1 MNDILN
7 TLGDIQRRLRR
18 LEALGERPV
27 TSTLDGSGTAGQ
39 LATWVTATTLQANTP
54 ASLSLTKYTGV
65 GTAGNLVSWA
75 SNGTVQDAGVTT
87 AQLVSTNAANTFA
100 ALQTAQLA
108 DATTLYSVGSVTS
121 MLALRNSANQSN
133 TSAGVQFRVGN
144 SSDTEQQAYVGFV
157 SVGGTPS
164 PKFIVR
170 ISTGTASYAEYLS
183 IAPGGLTTVNAL
195 TVSGS
200 LSVGGTI
207 RAADTGGLRVM
218 DSGGTLGV
226 YVKNG
231 GDVGIGTATTAS
243 GYRLTVNGSLSVGGT
258 IAASTSLLAPTVAG
272 GASASNDLTLVSTT
286 HATKGKVLVD
296 DDLTLNASNVY
307 RHGTMSERYIFR
319 NGSVESGA
327 TLVRVSISGTYRAY
341 YVRVIYVERFTAGT
355 QRRQAI
361 AEFALLKSGSNSAT
375 YVDRTTSNGTNRT
388 LTATTDTTNGY
399 VNIVLQD
406 TTPANVAAG
415 AEHTVVV
422 EIVAATISTTFG
434 ATVTY
439 AP

>member
-87 AQLVSTNAANTFA
+87 AQFVSKNAANTFT

-121 MLALRNSANQSN
+121 MLALRNSVNQSN
-133 TSAGVQFRVGN
+133 TSAGVRFRVGN

-157 SVGGTPS
+157 SVYDASG

-183 IAPGGLTTVNAL
+183 IAPNGLTTVNAL

-226 YVKNG
+226 YVKDG

-243 GYRLTVNGSLSVGGT
+243 GYKLTVNGKVSATAINVGEDDLSAYSESTWTPTITGSTNNPTTLNFTAQTGTYTRIGNTVIYVIGLTIGTIVGGT
-258 IAASTSLLAPTVAG
+258 GDVRVSLPFTAVNNIFMRGVLMTQGVDLSGTPAGMVFVPTASTSYGRLLTINDN
-272 GASASNDLTLVSTT
+272 ASASV
-286 HATKGKVLVD
+286 VQ
-296 DDLTLNASNVY
+296 
-307 RHGTMSERYIFR
+307 
-319 NGSVESGA
+319 
-327 TLVRVSISGTYRAY
+327 ISG
-341 YVRVIYVERFTAGT
+341 
-355 QRRQAI
+355 
-361 AEFALLKSGSNSAT
+361 LH
-375 YVDRTTSNGTNRT
+375 NG
-388 LTATTDTTNGY
+388 D
-399 VNIVLQD
+399 Q
-406 TTPANVAAG
+406 
-415 AEHTVVV
+415 
-422 EIVAATISTTFG
+422 ISCTGFYF
-434 ATVTY
+434 V
-439 AP
+439 